1 MLHVLLHMGQP
12 GSDGGEAITSEQMAR
27 YMDTNPVVVRRT
39 MSGLRE
45 AGIVQSQKG
54 HGGGWTLTRPLAS
67 ISIGEIYRALGSP
80 GLVAIGNR
88 NDNPSCLIEKAVNR
102 TLGDALSEAERLIVA
117 RMDAVTLADIADQF
131 RDRMAEFNQAMKE
144 HGHV

>member
-1 MLHVLLHMGQP
+1 MLHVLLHMGE
-12 GSDGGEAITSEQMAR
+12 GGEAITSEQMAL

-67 ISIGEIYRALGSP
+67 ISIGEVYRALGSP

-102 TLGDALSEAERLIVA
+102 TLGDAVSEAERLIVT